1 MGVSIEEWRTRIGQF
16 SMPRMRDHSLRQ
28 DCPNR
33 VTQTMS
39 LSLRIVLFLLLAAEC
54 IEMNPGPTG
63 GAKGGNSGQKLKT
76 SARKDRGPNRGT
88 TQTDNCDPHTS
99 FGCNRPTPSELD
111 QLYQSSQSHS
121 ILEPRRSSRKPVQQ
135 PTIGDMF
142 AGSSSSR
149 KNRKRSESA
158 STRPSYTDDEFLTS
172 DERTDRTNTSA
183 LPAEILLDI
192 QKCVKRLDTKFDR
205 MELSLQTLKDENNQL
220 KQRNAELFEKVGNL
234 QTQVGELSAKYDNL
248 EGQSRRE
255 NLRFFNMKEETRE
268 TWEETE
274 TKVRTYIKDELGIES
289 ENIQIERAHRL
300 LGKYKPRPVIVKF
313 SFYKDKNKILRK
325 YKDKVKTERENG
337 TLRSD
342 EETVRISEDFPENV
356 RRIQKL
362 LIPFMKDAIESGK
375 RAYLRFDK
383 LVIDGATYV
392 YREETQDIGRMSD
405 RQ

>member
-1 MGVSIEEWRTRIGQF
+1 MMNFSPATR
-16 SMPRMRDHSLRQ
+16 
-28 DCPNR
+28 
-33 VTQTMS
+33 
-39 LSLRIVLFLLLAAEC
+39 E
-54 IEMNPGPTG
+54 
-63 GAKGGNSGQKLKT
+63 
-76 SARKDRGPNRGT
+76 
-88 TQTDNCDPHTS
+88 
-99 FGCNRPTPSELD
+99 
-111 QLYQSSQSHS
+111 
-121 ILEPRRSSRKPVQQ
+121 
-135 PTIGDMF
+135 
-142 AGSSSSR
+142 
-149 KNRKRSESA
+149 
-158 STRPSYTDDEFLTS
+158 
-172 DERTDRTNTSA
+172 
-183 LPAEILLDI
+183 
-192 QKCVKRLDTKFDR
+192 CVKRLDTKFDR

-220 KQRNAELFEKVGNL
+220 KQQNAELFEKVGNL
-234 QTQVGELSAKYDNL
+234 QTQVGEMSAKYDNL

-300 LGKYKPRPVIVKF
+300 PGKYKPRPVIVKF
-313 SFYKDKNKILRK
+313 SFYKDKNKILRR

-356 RRIQKL
+356 RRIRKL

-383 LVIDGATYV
+383 PVNDGATYV
-392 YREETQDIGRMSD
+392 YREETQDIGRISD